1 MLYHRDCFWQN
12 SFYNRM
18 RKDLMNEEYMVLSSH
33 LEHYFFDKTRSHEIN
48 RNKLIDCVGNIF
60 YNRRWHELFEV
71 EIIDGHVVKAVIR
84 TNYNRDEDICI
95 VFRKNLVVTAWL
107 NDRHDKHSS
116 LDKSKYYNRVN
127 NFLHFLFL
135 PYNTTKNVFQFSLQ
149 KIISKKA

>member
-1 MLYHRDCFWQN
+1 MILSVLYNELAIENKQKKERSNKMLYHRDCFWQN

-33 LEHYFFDKTRSHEIN
+33 LEHHFLDKTRSHEIN

-84 TNYNRDEDICI
+84 TNYNRDKDICI

-116 LDKSKYYNRVN
+116 LDKSKYYN
-127 NFLHFLFL
+127 
-135 PYNTTKNVFQFSLQ
+135 PY
-149 KIISKKA
+149 KK

>member
-1 MLYHRDCFWQN
+1 
-12 SFYNRM
+12 M

-33 LEHYFFDKTRSHEIN
+33 LEHHFLDKTRSHEIN
-48 RNKLIDCVGNIF
+48 RNKLIGCVGNIF

-84 TNYNRDEDICI
+84 TNYNRDKDICI

-116 LDKSKYYNRVN
+116 LDKSKYYN
-127 NFLHFLFL
+127 
-135 PYNTTKNVFQFSLQ
+135 PY
-149 KIISKKA
+149 KK